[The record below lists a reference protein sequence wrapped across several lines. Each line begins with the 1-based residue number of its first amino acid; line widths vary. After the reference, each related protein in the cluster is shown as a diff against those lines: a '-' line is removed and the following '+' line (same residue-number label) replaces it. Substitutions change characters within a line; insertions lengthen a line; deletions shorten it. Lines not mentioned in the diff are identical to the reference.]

1 MKKKD
6 RSKDRTQRYRER
18 LTEKHAAAAEAS
30 SDLEQCA
37 KFDLRFFGEQAFNKN
52 AESASAEIHIHR
64 QMLRALGKSDVQPGE
79 TLRQLSKR
87 VWLALLGISDDGYGE
102 WVDGKWIES
111 DDRWMPMFNPG
122 NQTFDGGPSW
132 QGYMVPGAAKPDWF
146 ETHWVPPA
154 DCQNGEAD
162 QPIVNALPKL
172 PPAPTRKLEVKP
184 ERKVELPPST
194 VDAPLVTGYETPL
207 EEQNK
212 FSAFGTFGMKQ
223 TSHL

>member
-111 DDRWMPMFNPG
+111 DERWMPMFNPG
-122 NQTFDGGPSW
+122 NQTFDGGPRW
-132 QGYMVPGAAKPDWF
+132 QGYTVPGGVRYF
-146 ETHWVPPA
+146 EYWVPPA

-162 QPIVNALPKL
+162 QPIDIDHLP
-172 PPAPTRKLEVKP
+172 
-184 ERKVELPPST
+184 ELPPMQQAKKPELKQPERT
-194 VDAPLVTGYETPL
+194 AVEPQDFVYEIPP
-207 EEQNK
+207 K
-212 FSAFGTFGMKQ
+212 SHFGTYGLSK

>member
-6 RSKDRTQRYRER
+6 NSKERTAAYRER
-18 LTEKHAAAAEAS
+18 LSEKKASAAEHAYDRS
-30 SDLEQCA
+30 ICA
-37 KFDLRFFGEQAFNKN
+37 KFDLRFFGESAHNKN

-64 QMLRALGKSDVQPGE
+64 QFLRALGQADVQEGE

-87 VWLALLGISDDGYGE
+87 CWNSYFAISDDVGGE

-111 DDRWMPMFNPG
+111 DDRWVPLFNPG
-122 NQTFDGGPSW
+122 NQTFDGGPRW
-132 QGYMVPGAAKPDWF
+132 QGYTVPGGVRYF
-146 ETHWVPPA
+146 EYWVPPA

-162 QPIVNALPKL
+162 QPIVASLPAL

-184 ERKVELPPST
+184 EPRVPLTP
-194 VDAPLVTGYETPL
+194 DAPLVTGYETRL
-207 EEQNK
+207 EL
-212 FSAFGTFGMKQ
+212 SDLGSFGMSR